1 MSSKYLCTSSL
12 HLKILINQRLY
23 FISHFVHCKNIKH
36 FVMASSLTNV
46 EDKIQN
52 YLLGKDRLTLF
63 NLCRSSSLSASVL
76 CSPVAI
82 ASSSLSCAIS
92 RFSFKIISFGSS
104 SSLSIASFLIKATL
118 CANLHVDMDSYSEE

>member
-1 MSSKYLCTSSL
+1 MT
-12 HLKILINQRLY
+12 
-23 FISHFVHCKNIKH
+23 
-36 FVMASSLTNV
+36 SSLTNV
-46 EDKIQN
+46 EDILQFICG
-52 YLLGKDRLTLF
+52 GKDRLTLY

-92 RFSFKIISFGSS
+92 RFSFRIINFGSS

-118 CANLHVDMDSYSEE
+118 CANLHVDMDSYSETVKIDVCNIT